1 MHSFSSS
8 FRTRLTREDSLFG
21 ANTFILFFYL
31 ADLLTT
37 TTMSEELQTDFEGG
51 DAGAS
56 KVYPAQCSSL
66 RKNGHVVIKVSL
78 TVMIVTKMMM
88 VVRRLMI
95 MVLVLVLW

>member
-1 MHSFSSS
+1 MHSCV
-8 FRTRLTREDSLFG
+8 
-21 ANTFILFFYL
+21 
-31 ADLLTT
+31 ADLPTT

-78 TVMIVTKMMM
+78 VCW
-88 VVRRLMI
+88 LMSQI
-95 MVLVLVLW
+95 LEKWVLYVFDG